1 MLVTD
6 ELEPRIQRLVDA
18 GLSGTDILHGELKN
32 MMYEAE
38 QEYLPLEE
46 NADSDEEYEDTVRR
60 LMLEGYLNA
69 LVSVY
74 TLTYNLS
81 FAIQERTA
89 ERG

>member
-38 QEYLPLEE
+38 QEYLQLEE

-69 LVSVY
+69 LVSIY
-74 TLTYNLS
+74 ALTYNLS
-81 FAIQERTA
+81 FAIQERA
-89 ERG
+89 AANG

>member
-1 MLVTD
+1 MMITD

-38 QEYLPLEE
+38 QQYLPLVEK
-46 NADSDEEYEDTVRR
+46 ADSDEEYEDTIER
-60 LMLEGYLNA
+60 LTLQGYLDA
-69 LVSVY
+69 LAEVY
-74 TLTYNLS
+74 ALTYNLS

-89 ERG
+89 ARG

>member
-1 MLVTD
+1 MLITD

-89 ERG
+89 ARG

>member
-6 ELEPRIQRLVDA
+6 ELEPRIQKLVDA
-18 GLSGTDILHGELKN
+18 GISGTDILHGELKN

-46 NADSDEEYEDTVRR
+46 NAGSDEEYEDTVRR

-74 TLTYNLS
+74 TLIYNLS
-81 FAIQERTA
+81 FAIQERA
-89 ERG
+89 RDNG

>member
-38 QEYLPLEE
+38 QQYLPLVEK
-46 NADSDEEYEDTVRR
+46 ADSDEEYEDTIER
-60 LMLEGYLNA
+60 LTLQGYLDA
-69 LVSVY
+69 LAEVY
-74 TLTYNLS
+74 ALTYNLS
-81 FAIQERTA
+81 FAIQERTRA
-89 ERG
+89 ND

>member
-38 QEYLPLEE
+38 QEYLQLEE

-69 LVSVY
+69 LVSIY

-81 FAIQERTA
+81 FAIQERA
-89 ERG
+89 AANG

>member
-69 LVSVY
+69 LVNVY

-81 FAIQERTA
+81 FAIQERA
-89 ERG
+89 AARG

>member
-38 QEYLPLEE
+38 QQYLPLVEK
-46 NADSDEEYEDTVRR
+46 ADSDEEYEDTIER
-60 LMLEGYLNA
+60 LTLQGYLDA
-69 LVSVY
+69 LAEVY
-74 TLTYNLS
+74 ALTYNLS
-81 FAIQERTA
+81 FAIQERA
-89 ERG
+89 AARG